1 MRTIKEYNTQRKLR
15 NVLNNKW
22 ESVLR
27 NAGVL
32 NTGLVFAP
40 YIPAQLEPVMFDDQ
54 LVGIS
59 IRYTSVQ
66 VNPNYYGVVNVPD
79 VNE

>member
-1 MRTIKEYNTQRKLR
+1 MRTIKQYNTQRKLR

-22 ESVLR
+22 EPVLR

-40 YIPAQLEPVMFDDQ
+40 YIPTQLEPVMS
-54 LVGIS
+54 IS
-59 IRYTSVQ
+59 SRYSSVQ
-66 VNPNYYGVVNVPD
+66 VNPNNYGVVQMPNVNGRLF
-79 VNE
+79 V

>member
-1 MRTIKEYNTQRKLR
+1 MRTIKQYNTQRKLR

-22 ESVLR
+22 EPVLR

-32 NTGLVFAP
+32 NDGLVYAS
-40 YIPAQLEPVMFDDQ
+40 YIPVQLEPWIFDNQ
-54 LVGIS
+54 LVGIRS
-59 IRYTSVQ
+59 RYSSVQ